1 MPYPILIILSVW
13 LSLGLLGGH
22 VHAQAAPKVQNKVAI
37 IIDGSG
43 SYKDR
48 QTQAVAQAVA
58 LLEQMSQTRLRR
70 WEQGGEIILISLD
83 AMPDVLFRGSL
94 KDLKAIRP
102 DVWVA
107 RFKARSDYLRHT
119 DLVAAFELALRHLEG
134 DPRYVSK
141 YLFAFT
147 DLIHDPVGGP
157 APKKGKAT
165 PPPAEFPFAGLAE
178 VAVTVMWCPYPQ
190 KQAWLP
196 VLREQGLTE
205 SFRIYT
211 PSESGTIT
219 LQEPPKPKLKLSEGE
234 QEAQRA
240 QILSGFQTAL
250 RSIGLVLL
258 AILILPALAWL
269 WGRWRG
275 PRPPRRPGP
284 PVTPPRY
291 R

>member
-1 MPYPILIILSVW
+1 MPHLIFSILSIW
-13 LSLGLLGGH
+13 LSLGISGGH

-37 IIDGSG
+37 LIDGSG

-48 QTQAVAQAVA
+48 QPRAVAQAVS
-58 LLEQMSQTRLRR
+58 LLEQMSRTRLRR
-70 WEQGGEIILISLD
+70 WEQGGEIVLISLD

-102 DVWVA
+102 DAWVA

-165 PPPAEFPFAGLAE
+165 PPPAEFPFDGLAD

-211 PSESGTIT
+211 HSESGTIS
-219 LQEPPKPKLKLSEGE
+219 LQEPPKPKLKMSAGE

-240 QILSGFQTAL
+240 QILSGFLTVL
-250 RSIGLVLL
+250 RGIGLVLL
-258 AILILPALAWL
+258 AILILPPLAWF